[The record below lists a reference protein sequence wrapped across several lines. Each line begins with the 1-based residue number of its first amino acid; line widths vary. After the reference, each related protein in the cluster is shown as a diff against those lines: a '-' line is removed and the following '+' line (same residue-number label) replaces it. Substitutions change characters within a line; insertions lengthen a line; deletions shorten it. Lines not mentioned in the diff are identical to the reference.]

1 MRKRSMKRLTIF
13 TLTFSLALVSLP
25 AINSGQGELR
35 QRVRDASILRS
46 VPNPLILRYKSGT
59 VAVQR
64 QTVRNRAFAQ
74 QMMKLADETGESVA
88 AELIQIPD
96 FMTVEETESYLKTE
110 PSVA

>member
-25 AINSGQGELR
+25 AINFGQVEFR
-35 QRVRDASILRS
+35 QRDQDSSTLRW
-46 VPNPLILRYKSGT
+46 VPNQLIVGYKSGT

-96 FMTVEETESYLKTE
+96 FMTVEETESYLKTD
-110 PSVA
+110 